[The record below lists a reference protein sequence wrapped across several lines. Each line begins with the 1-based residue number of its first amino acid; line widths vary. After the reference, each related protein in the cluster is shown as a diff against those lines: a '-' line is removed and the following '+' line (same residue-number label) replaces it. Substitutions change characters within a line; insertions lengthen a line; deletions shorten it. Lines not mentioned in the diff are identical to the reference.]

1 MANSTP
7 SRPGQ
12 DQLSGDAL
20 ALNLELFGGEVLT
33 AFKRKVVFRDKHKV
47 KTLSKGKLFKFP
59 AIWQTTVGYHTPGV
73 EITGNQIAHTEV
85 QVSPDDKMVSSVFVA
100 DIDEVLNHYD
110 IRAPYAQELGEAL
123 AKAYDRQVAR
133 TLVRSARGGA
143 LFTGD
148 VGGSILTNSAYANDA
163 SALFDGLSLA
173 KETLDGKDVPV
184 DSQPIYAALP
194 TSLWYLMARSDRNLN
209 RDRNGGSASDRS
221 HTLTTIDEIQIIKTN
236 NGPFGENSVSTTT
249 DPVTGLVIP
258 SKYRLNATNTKAIV
272 WTPYAAATAEVQGM
286 STQIVDQPEKQGTL
300 MLARQM
306 NGSDPLRSKCA
317 VELRSAT
324 NS

>member
-20 ALNLELFGGEVLT
+20 ALMLELFGGEVLT
-33 AFKRKVVFRDKHKV
+33 AFQTNVLFRDKHQV

-59 AIWQTTVGYHTPGV
+59 AIWRTTAGYHTPGV
-73 EITGNQIAHTEV
+73 EITGNQIAHTEIT
-85 QVSPDDKMVSSVFVA
+85 VSPDDKMISSVFVS

-110 IRAPYAQELGEAL
+110 VRAPYAAELGSAL
-123 AKAYDRQVAR
+123 ARAYDKQVSRTILRAAR
-133 TLVRSARGGA
+133 SGA

-148 VGGSILTNSAYANDA
+148 TGGSILTNSDYATDA
-163 SALFDGLSLA
+163 SALFDGISLA

-184 DSQPIYAALP
+184 NSVPVYAALP
-194 TSLWYLMARSDRNLN
+194 TSLFYLMARSDRNLN

-221 HTLTTIDEIQIIKTN
+221 HTLTTIDDIQIVKTN
-236 NGPFGENSVSTTT
+236 NGPFGENTVTT
-249 DPVTGLVIP
+249 PVDASTGLTVP

-272 WTPYAAATAEVQGM
+272 WTPMAAATAEVQGL

-306 NGSDPLRSKCA
+306 NGSDPLRAKCA
-317 VELRSAT
+317 VELRSAV